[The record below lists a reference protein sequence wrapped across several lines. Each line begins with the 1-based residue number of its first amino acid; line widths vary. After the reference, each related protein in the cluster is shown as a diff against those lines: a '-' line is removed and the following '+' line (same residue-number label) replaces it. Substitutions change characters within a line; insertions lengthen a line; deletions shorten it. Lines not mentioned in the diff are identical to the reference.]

1 MLSHNILIFIL
12 RVEVIMLYLQV
23 PYQRLNRH
31 CSFREIFAE
40 RALMRTI
47 VQFFFAKPAF
57 GNPPGGYSD
66 PVLIRSGNF
75 SDKRDDSRKRT
86 FRTISKRMPPPAVS
100 PPPIPARPPR
110 RDARRRV
117 PAEMPGEEARRRPRS
132 RRRSRSR
139 RPSRHRSRRRAGS
152 ARPAASARA
161 QKNRH
166 RQRCR
171 TPFQVYREETTPDP
185 SWGPCLR
192 GSKEP
197 ESRSCPRCS
206 RSGRCSPAASAAA
219 AWHVR
224 G

>member
-1 MLSHNILIFIL
+1 
-12 RVEVIMLYLQV
+12 
-23 PYQRLNRH
+23 
-31 CSFREIFAE
+31 
-40 RALMRTI
+40 MRTI

-75 SDKRDDSRKRT
+75 SDEKDDLRKRT
-86 FRTISKRMPPPAVS
+86 FRTISKRLPPPGRFAAAG
-100 PPPIPARPPR
+100 PGPTPAKRTPTKS
-110 RDARRRV
+110 
-117 PAEMPGEEARRRPRS
+117 PGEEARRLPRHLPVPVPVPVS
-132 RRRSRSR
+132 D
-139 RPSRHRSRRRAGS
+139 PVAI
-152 ARPAASARA
+152 PAAIPAAGQAPPGPPHPRGHK
-161 QKNRH
+161 KNRH

>member
-1 MLSHNILIFIL
+1 
-12 RVEVIMLYLQV
+12 MLYLQV
-23 PYQRLNRH
+23 LYQRLNRD

-75 SDKRDDSRKRT
+75 SDEKDDLRKRT
-86 FRTISKRMPPPAVS
+86 FRTISKRLPPPGRFAAVG
-100 PPPIPARPPR
+100 PGPTPAKRCPTK
-110 RDARRRV
+110 
-117 PAEMPGEEARRRPRS
+117 MPGEEARRRSPAPP
-132 RRRSRSR
+132 RSRSR
-139 RPSRHRSRRRAGS
+139 SRSRFRSRRHSRRHSRRRAGS